1 MIRSQRMLTTFWLWI
16 ACAWMILATGA
27 VGCESYDSPPRVQLV
42 GTVEGTLTDPT
53 APLVIAFSEPVVD
66 ASLKVRIA
74 RYQTDDEG
82 TLLDQIP
89 GRESELE
96 VFFERNPVGS
106 DTGGFAVL
114 SEDRRVLTM
123 HLDQTL
129 PVGPRLAIVVEPK
142 LADDAGNETEV
153 RTIITFGYTFE
164 CAGAPVGDSFPSGGY
179 FFVVDVEFP
188 IETQIQLWAYLVV
201 DPDTGLINGQF
212 TNADRIQDPAHCGL
226 MCNAETEACR
236 TVPAVECVLPSTKAA
251 SEDEYVDF
259 YPNDVTETAYSFT
272 VQACVAPLPDGSI
285 GFANIPTD
293 VQVPQPAVTVK
304 GINLSSAFALGDDA
318 VLRASGSF
326 TAQTVFLGPADSG
339 PGSGV
344 LTARRVPDEDIPP
357 GIPKPPPAS
366 SVFPGGG
373 TGGAGGAASAD

>member
-1 MIRSQRMLTTFWLWI
+1 MNLARSTPRTLWLWFAAGWI
-16 ACAWMILATGA
+16 LLATA
-27 VGCESYDSPPRVQLV
+27 AIGCESYDSPPRVQLL
-42 GTVEGTLTDPT
+42 GLVEGTLTDPT

-66 ASLKVRIA
+66 ASLRVRIA

-96 VFFERNPVGS
+96 VFFDRNPVGG
-106 DTGGFAVL
+106 DNGGFGIL
-114 SEDRRVLTM
+114 SEDRRTLTVE
-123 HLDQTL
+123 LNQTL
-129 PVGPRLAIVVEPK
+129 PVGPRLAVIVEPK
-142 LADDAGNETEV
+142 LADDEGNETEV
-153 RTIITFGYTFE
+153 RTILTFGYTFK
-164 CAGAPVGDSFPSGGY
+164 CAGAAVGDSFPTGGY
-179 FFVVDVEFP
+179 FFVVDVELP
-188 IETQIQLWAYLVV
+188 IETQIQLWAYLEV

-226 MCNAETEACR
+226 MCDAETEACR
-236 TVPAVECVLPSTKAA
+236 TVPEAACVLPSTKAVD
-251 SEDEYVDF
+251 EDEYVDF

-293 VQVPQPAVTVK
+293 VEVPQPAVTVK
-304 GINLSSAFALGDDA
+304 GINLSSAFAVDGGG

-326 TAQTVFLGPADSG
+326 TANTVFLGPADSG

-344 LTARRVPDEDIPP
+344 LTARRVPDEEIPP
-357 GIPKPPPAS
+357 SIPKPPPVS
-366 SVFPGGG
+366 SVIPVGG
-373 TGGAGGAASAD
+373 TGGAGGAASP